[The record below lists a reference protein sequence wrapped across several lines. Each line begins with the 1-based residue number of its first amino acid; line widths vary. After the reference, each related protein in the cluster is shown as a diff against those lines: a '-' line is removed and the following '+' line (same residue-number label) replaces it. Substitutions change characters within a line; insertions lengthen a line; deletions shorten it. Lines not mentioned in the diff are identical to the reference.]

1 MAVKNVDGL
10 WVVSK
15 VDFIIPCVF
24 QLIPAV
30 SNNLLLVPA
39 IGPLAEFFF
48 GATFSA
54 KDACSCRDPA
64 SAISTNRSAIG
75 NLLAFDFNQPERDHG

>member
-24 QLIPAV
+24 SV
-30 SNNLLLVPA
+30 DT
-39 IGPLAEFFF
+39 G
-48 GATFSA
+48 G
-54 KDACSCRDPA
+54 
-64 SAISTNRSAIG
+64 
-75 NLLAFDFNQPERDHG
+75 